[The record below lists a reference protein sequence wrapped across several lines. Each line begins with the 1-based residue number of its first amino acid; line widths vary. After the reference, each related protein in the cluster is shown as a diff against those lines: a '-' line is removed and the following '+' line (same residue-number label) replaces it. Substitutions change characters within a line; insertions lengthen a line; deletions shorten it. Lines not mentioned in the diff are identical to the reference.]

1 MKEPWTMQNGL
12 LTPTMK
18 IQRQKVEDTY
28 VDEFEKWKK
37 QNRKIV
43 WV

>member
-1 MKEPWTMQNGL
+1 
-12 LTPTMK
+12 MK

-28 VDEFEKWKK
+28 VDEFEKWQK

-43 WV
+43 WI